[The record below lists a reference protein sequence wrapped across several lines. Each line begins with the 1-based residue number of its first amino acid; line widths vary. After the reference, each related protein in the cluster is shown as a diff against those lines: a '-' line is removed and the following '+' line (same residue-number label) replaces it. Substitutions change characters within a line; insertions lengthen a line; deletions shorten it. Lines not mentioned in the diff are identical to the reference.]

1 MTPDRLID
9 EAIENDID
17 VWTEDKQRD
26 AEQLELIEEENND
39 A

>member
-9 EAIENDID
+9 EAIETDID
-17 VWTEDKQRD
+17 TWIESKQRD
-26 AEQLELIEEENND
+26 AEQLELIEEED